1 MSTCKLYLNTA
12 YNDYSNHILYHT
24 AAAANQTIVATHS
37 AHSLGGA
44 VDVTI
49 VLNLL
54 LFVAVLD
61 WGLEGT
67 ALAINLIPSF
77 LRFAG
82 SCFIVLRYEEC
93 RRCWPGW
100 TGEVFQGWMEYSKL
114 GLPSLLM
121 IVAETFSWE
130 LVTLAAGMCDTA
142 DGGQTYKSEQLLA
155 AQAILQSIILM
166 SYCIPFGIKDGS
178 QILCCM

>member
-1 MSTCKLYLNTA
+1 MITISTSYITLPLLLIRLLLLLIVLTA
-12 YNDYSNHILYHT
+12 FW
-24 AAAANQTIVATHS
+24 
-37 AHSLGGA
+37 GA

-77 LRFAG
+77 LRFVG
-82 SCFIVLRYEEC
+82 SCLIVLRYEEC

-100 TGEVFQGWMEYSKL
+100 CVSR
-114 GLPSLLM
+114 S
-121 IVAETFSWE
+121 S
-130 LVTLAAGMCDTA
+130 
-142 DGGQTYKSEQLLA
+142 
-155 AQAILQSIILM
+155 
-166 SYCIPFGIKDGS
+166 KDGWNTLS
-178 QILCCM
+178 WGCLRC

>member
-1 MSTCKLYLNTA
+1 MSTCKLCLNTA
-12 YNDYSNHILYHT
+12 YNDYNKHILYHT

-77 LRFAG
+77 LRFVG
-82 SCFIVLRYEEC
+82 SCLIVLRYEEC

-100 TGEVFQGWMEYSKL
+100 TVEVFQGWMEYSKL